1 VEQRPVSRELRKPF
15 RAGGFLREDRQAGV
29 QVPFARGW
37 AVVFVPNIAE
47 TVSMSVSMRLIASLS
62 LGALLASPV
71 LFYGQIF
78 KKSEGSNHSTKQSD
92 KLSYSSFD
100 GQPAPS
106 KMLLANLQRQVL
118 WDEVRANADNSTG
131 IQLRFQ
137 KIDEQ
142 AKGES
147 GAAVRYRVFA
157 AGAPE
162 DAVFGLRI
170 WRVGKEMSPDASDIY
185 VNGQGLLLIH
195 KPKPEQE
202 MSFSA
207 AGDEFEAQPAAGN
220 AEPVR
225 YLLFSLDGRLQ
236 IFGTLVPHPL
246 VSEDNSC
253 TLEVRIA
260 DPQAT
265 AVLVITDR
273 FPANAKVP
281 VVLESVDKTTSA
293 VLTTDSNGHAVMAGF
308 PYVPGHAQ
316 GTFKA
321 TGEGPHCLP
330 SVVLPW
336 GPASPPTEKAP

>member
-1 VEQRPVSRELRKPF
+1 M
-15 RAGGFLREDRQAGV
+15 
-29 QVPFARGW
+29 PFARGW

-78 KKSEGSNHSTKQSD
+78 KKSEGSSHSSKQRD
-92 KLSYSSFD
+92 KLPYSSFE

-106 KMLLANLQRQVL
+106 KMLLANLERQVL
-118 WDEVRANADNSTG
+118 WDDVRANADNSTG
-131 IQLRFQ
+131 IRLRFQ

-147 GAAVRYRVFA
+147 GAAARYRVFA

-162 DAVFGLRI
+162 NAVFGLQM
-170 WRVGKEMSPDASDIY
+170 WRVGKETLPDAQDIY

-207 AGDEFEAQPAAGN
+207 AGDEFEAKPVAGN

-260 DPQAT
+260 DPDAT
-265 AVLVITDR
+265 AVLVIIDR
-273 FPANAKVP
+273 FPAKAQVP
-281 VVLESVDKTTSA
+281 VVLESGDKTTSA

-316 GTFKA
+316 GQLKA

-336 GPASPPTEKAP
+336 GPASSAAEKAP